1 MLDITDPIDSSSFRN
16 ITENRPASPADTGSG
31 SLAGNSS
38 WNTWNLIAL
47 SELST
52 FFQAGEL
59 ITRANNLPE
68 TLYVVGS
75 GAVKSFYLD
84 ARGNECIMGFYLP
97 GEIFGLE
104 GLNRNNESFAHQML
118 KTGHLYQIPYREIF
132 HTLRKDMDFQ
142 KYILQLLSHEMFEAQ
157 RMSVI
162 NGHYTA
168 EVRLAY
174 FLLDL
179 WQRLNPKKTEEAVF
193 TLPMTRVAISNFLG
207 LTPETIS
214 RCLALFKRHNWIETT
229 GSRIKLT
236 DIESLSH
243 LVTGLATR

>member
-1 MLDITDPIDSSSFRN
+1 MLDITDSIDSPTFGN
-16 ITENRPASPADTGSG
+16 IAANRPASLDETGSG
-31 SLAGNSS
+31 TPAADSS
-38 WNTWNLIAL
+38 WNTWDLIAL

-59 ITRANNLPE
+59 VTRLNDMPE
-68 TLYVVGS
+68 SLYVVGS

-84 ARGNECIMGFYLP
+84 AQGNECITAFYLP

-104 GLNRNNESFAHQML
+104 GFNRTNLSFAHQML
-118 KTGHLYQIPYREIF
+118 KTGYLYRIPYREIF
-132 HTLRKDMDFQ
+132 HALNKDVDCQ

-174 FLLDL
+174 FLLNL
-179 WQRLNPKKTEEAVF
+179 WQRLNPKEKQGAVF
-193 TLPMTRVAISNFLG
+193 SLPMTRVAISNFLG

-214 RCLALFKRHNWIETT
+214 RCFALFKRNNWIEAA
-229 GSRIKLT
+229 GSKIKLT

-243 LVTGLATR
+243 LVTGIPTR